1 MSEVLTPLVY
11 QLGVGGIGG
20 FIVGYA
26 FKKIVKV
33 VVVLL
38 GLLIFVLLYLGY
50 VGIIAINYDKMAEA
64 TQGLLGAT
72 GPATEIIILL
82 VSHIPF
88 EASFVIGLILGFK
101 KG

>member
-1 MSEVLTPLVY
+1 MSEVLTPLIY

-26 FKKIVKV
+26 VKKIVKV

-38 GLLIFVLLYLGY
+38 GLLILGLLYMGY
-50 VGIIAINYDKMAEA
+50 VGIIPINYDKLAEA

-72 GPATEIIILL
+72 GPATETITSLA
-82 VSHIPF
+82 SHLPF
-88 EASFVIGLILGFK
+88 AASFVIGFILGFK